1 MMAKLSLFKASS
13 SVLTDTQEFIC
24 PICLD
29 IFLKPVTISC
39 KHTFCSGC
47 LANCKLED
55 PKCPL
60 CRSIFDPTKTV
71 HAKAIAKNISTL
83 KAVCSGCGEV
93 FLLSKLRAHHNN
105 CSNAMEGAAAALP
118 VYQPPGC
125 RSSGNP
131 NRVTFTCPYCDVSN
145 LDVAAL
151 REHCNANHYNNPLS
165 VVCPVCASMP
175 WGNPHQ
181 QSINFISHLN
191 FRHRFEYDSYVDYA
205 FDDDEALQQALEASL
220 REQ

>member
-165 VVCPVCASMP
+165 VYLWSICAGVPSVCLHAMGESSPAV
-175 WGNPHQ
+175 HQ
-181 QSINFISHLN
+181 LYKSSKF
-191 FRHRFEYDSYVDYA
+191 
-205 FDDDEALQQALEASL
+205 QAPL
-220 REQ
+220 

>member
-118 VYQPPGC
+118 VYQPP
-125 RSSGNP
+125 R
-131 NRVTFTCPYCDVSN
+131 
-145 LDVAAL
+145 L
-151 REHCNANHYNNPLS
+151 EHCNANHYNNPLS